1 MGKVYILANE
11 EGFSIQEPFNFR
23 VIDFLILYTVAIL
36 FLATLVRSTFGF
48 GESLI
53 AVPLLALYLPIEVAV
68 PVSVL
73 ASVVVA
79 GVIVVQDWN
88 KIHVRSA
95 GWLVF
100 FAALGIPL
108 GLWLL
113 TSVDEQ
119 WVKAALAVVLI
130 LFSVYSLV
138 GRSFTLSS
146 DSKWWLFVC
155 GLLSGVLGGAY
166 GLNGPPLVVY
176 GAMRNWSAQ
185 HFRATLQGYFLP
197 ASLMGV
203 IGYWLNDLWVMQV
216 TTLFLWS
223 LPAVMLAIFLG
234 RAINRRMN
242 GTAFFR
248 YVYIGLIAIGIILLL
263 QSVR

>member
-1 MGKVYILANE
+1 MA
-11 EGFSIQEPFNFR
+11 
-23 VIDFLILYTVAIL
+23 IDFITIYSVFIL

-48 GESLI
+48 GESLV
-53 AVPLLALYLPIEVAV
+53 AVPLLALYLPIEIAV

-73 ASVVVA
+73 ASIVVA
-79 GVIVVQDWN
+79 GVIVAQDWQ

-100 FAALGIPL
+100 FAALGIPF

-113 TSVDEQ
+113 TSTDER
-119 WVKAALAVVLI
+119 WVKASLAAILI
-130 LFSVYSLV
+130 IFSVYSLV
-138 GRSFTLSS
+138 GRSITLRF
-146 DSKWWLFVC
+146 DNKLWLFLC

-176 GAMRNWSAQ
+176 GAMRKWSAQ

-197 ASLMGV
+197 ASLMGIV
-203 IGYWLNDLWVMQV
+203 GYWLNGLWVMQV

-223 LPAVMLAIFLG
+223 LPAILLAIFLG
-234 RAINRRMN
+234 RVINSRMN
-242 GTAFFR
+242 GTTFFR
-248 YVYIGLIAIGIILLL
+248 YVYIGLIGIGVVLLL
-263 QSVR
+263 QSLRPIFHH

>member
-1 MGKVYILANE
+1 MSGMAGRKRIKK
-11 EGFSIQEPFNFR
+11 QFNLR
-23 VIDFLILYTVAIL
+23 AIDLIILYTVLIL

-79 GVIVVQDWN
+79 GAVVVQDWS

-113 TSVDEQ
+113 ITADER
-119 WVKAALAVVLI
+119 WVKAALAIVLI
-130 LFSVYSLV
+130 LFSAYSLA
-138 GRSFTLSS
+138 GRPFSLSS
-146 DSKWWLFVC
+146 DSKWGLFVC

-197 ASLMGV
+197 ASLMGI
-203 IGYWLNDLWVMQV
+203 IGYWLNGLWIMQV

-223 LPAVMLAIFLG
+223 LPAILLAIFLG
-234 RAINRRMN
+234 RAINRRME

-248 YVYIGLIAIGIILLL
+248 YVYIGLIGIAVILLL
-263 QSVR
+263 QSVH

>member
-1 MGKVYILANE
+1 M
-11 EGFSIQEPFNFR
+11 
-23 VIDFLILYTVAIL
+23 
-36 FLATLVRSTFGF
+36 VRSTFGF

-53 AVPLLALYLPIEVAV
+53 AVPLLALYLPIEIAV

-79 GVIVVQDWN
+79 GVVVVHDWD
-88 KIHVRSA
+88 KIHIRSA

-113 TSVDEQ
+113 TSADQ
-119 WVKAALAVVLI
+119 RWVKGALAVVLI
-130 LFSVYSLV
+130 AFSVYSLI
-138 GRSFTLSS
+138 GKRITNSAG
-146 DSKWWLFVC
+146 SKRWLFFC
-155 GLLSGVLGGAY
+155 GILSGVLGGAY

-197 ASLMGV
+197 ASLMGI
-203 IGYWLNDLWVMQV
+203 IGYWLNGLWVMRV
-216 TTLFLWS
+216 TVLFLWS
-223 LPAVMLAIFLG
+223 LPAILLAIFLG
-234 RAINRRMN
+234 RAINRRME
-242 GTAFFR
+242 GITFFR
-248 YVYIGLIAIGIILLL
+248 YVYIGLIGIGVILLL
-263 QSVR
+263 QSIR